1 MKQLVDSLGQQVSSF
16 NNHLIKTE
24 VLVGENFEK
33 LTEMEAVVKSLQS
46 QAMVLL
52 EWVDDLK
59 NPV

>member
-24 VLVGENFEK
+24 VLAGENFEK

>member
-24 VLVGENFEK
+24 VLAGENFEK

-52 EWVDDLK
+52 E
-59 NPV
+59 